1 MGCHANETN
10 FGCNMPRVLRLHLPA
25 RGELQSR
32 DDNPGGERQKDHPL
46 GKDPASTLE
55 NARFLAVGWRDRL
68 ESAAVTKRNQT
79 LVAEEVLYYG
89 MLLLTGAQIALTG
102 KGAGGMERDLRHI
115 RNIAGT
121 AALGSTLFSEHY
133 KTGDQ
138 QPVFEKAAA
147 RMRCV
152 TDLLADVQ
160 GDVPDQWSDN
170 DFSALKRKDDGMP
183 ILKLYLD
190 IPRQVVDFIERKSV
204 PELRAALSSI
214 TVGTPTRAELIQTIQ
229 QYTKEQKDASD
240 AAPAQLALTMA
251 YKEKRQQSQADVEAQ
266 TKFLVAVS
274 SFSSSLQACA
284 VTYTQ

>member
-1 MGCHANETN
+1 MRTKLTLVATGLAFSGCTFLPVANYNRET
-10 FGCNMPRVLRLHLPA
+10 VIQEA
-25 RGELQSR
+25 I
-32 DDNPGGERQKDHPL
+32 DKKDHLL
-46 GKDPASTLE
+46 GKDRKLNLE

-89 MLLLTGAQIALTG
+89 TLLLTGAQTALAT
-102 KGAGGMERDLRHI
+102 KNIGGMERDLRHI
-115 RNIAGT
+115 RNIAGFS
-121 AALGSTLFSEHY
+121 ALGSTLFSEHY
-133 KTGDQ
+133 NTGDQ
-138 QPVFEKAAA
+138 QPMFEKAAA

-160 GDVPDQWSDN
+160 EDVPAQWSDE
-170 DFSALKRKDDGMP
+170 DFMALKRKDDDRTP
-183 ILKLYLD
+183 IFKLYQD
-190 IPRQVVDFIERKSV
+190 IPRQVVEFVERKSV
-204 PELRAALSSI
+204 PDLRAALSSI

-229 QYTKEQKDASD
+229 QYTKEQKSASD
-240 AAPAQLALTMA
+240 ALPDQLALTRA
-251 YKEKRQQSQADVEAQ
+251 NKDKRSQSQADVEAQ